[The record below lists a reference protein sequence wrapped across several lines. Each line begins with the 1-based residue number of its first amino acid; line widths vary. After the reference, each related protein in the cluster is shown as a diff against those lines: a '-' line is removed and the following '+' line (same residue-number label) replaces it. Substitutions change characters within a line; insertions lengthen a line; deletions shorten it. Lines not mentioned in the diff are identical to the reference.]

1 MADLAAARASKAAA
15 AEQVLRDREALRTEQ
30 QRRELQHL
38 QAHRQGLKAVKPTL
52 DRAALQ
58 DLGQAF
64 AARLQ
69 VGWPHCHDAE
79 QQLAEAMASRTA

>member
-1 MADLAAARASKAAA
+1 M
-15 AEQVLRDREALRTEQ
+15 LRDREALRSEQ
-30 QRRELQHL
+30 QRRELQRL
-38 QAHRQGLKAVKPTL
+38 QAHRQGLKAAKPTL

-69 VGWPHCHDAE
+69 VGWPHCRDAE
-79 QQLAEAMASRTA
+79 QQLAEAMTTWTV